1 MKKKKLTA
9 LVPVRK
15 GSQRVKDKI
24 IKIFGG
30 NSLLELKIKNLKKI
44 SLIDEIIVNSDSDD
58 MLDIGKKLGT
68 KTFKRSEY
76 FASSTVNNS
85 EFFQHIAE
93 NTNTD
98 VIMYSPVTCPFI
110 KTETYNQAIKK
121 FNNFNE
127 EHDSLMTTFYV
138 HHHMWLNNKPINYD
152 PKNSPNSQD
161 LPPIMG
167 LSYAISIIPRDLMIK
182 RRNVVGNKPYF
193 LPLFDEESIDIDT
206 ELEFSFA
213 EHIYKKKNLKLI

>member
-15 GSQRVKDKI
+15 GSQRVKDKN
-24 IKIFGG
+24 IKNFGG
-30 NSLLELKIKNLKKI
+30 TSLLELKIKNLKKI

-93 NTNTD
+93 NTTTD

-193 LPLFDEESIDIDT
+193 LPLLDEESIDIDT

-213 EHIYKKKNLKLI
+213 EHIYKKKKFKN

>member
-15 GSQRVKDKI
+15 GSQRVKDKN
-24 IKIFGG
+24 IKNFGG
-30 NSLLELKIKNLKKI
+30 TSLLELKIKNLKKI

-213 EHIYKKKNLKLI
+213 EHIYKKKKFKN

>member
-1 MKKKKLTA
+1 MNKKKKLTA

-15 GSQRVKDKI
+15 GSQRVKDKN
-24 IKIFGG
+24 IKNFGG
-30 NSLLELKIKNLKKI
+30 SSLLELKINSLKKI
-44 SLIDEIIVNSDSDD
+44 NLIDEIIVNSDSDD
-58 MLDIGKKLGT
+58 MLSIGKKLGT
-68 KTFKRSEY
+68 KTFKRSDY

-93 NTNTD
+93 NTSTD
-98 VIMYSPVTCPFI
+98 IIMYSPVTCPFI
-110 KTETYNQAIKK
+110 KEETYNKAIQK
-121 FNNFNE
+121 FNNFSGE
-127 EHDSLMTTFYV
+127 FDSLMTTFYV

-193 LPLFDEESIDIDT
+193 LPLFGEESIDIDT

-213 EHIYKKKNLKLI
+213 EHVYKKKKI

>member
-1 MKKKKLTA
+1 M
-9 LVPVRK
+9 
-15 GSQRVKDKI
+15 
-24 IKIFGG
+24 
-30 NSLLELKIKNLKKI
+30 KIKNLKKI

-110 KTETYNQAIKK
+110 KTKNYNQAIKK

-213 EHIYKKKNLKLI
+213 EHIYKKKKFKN